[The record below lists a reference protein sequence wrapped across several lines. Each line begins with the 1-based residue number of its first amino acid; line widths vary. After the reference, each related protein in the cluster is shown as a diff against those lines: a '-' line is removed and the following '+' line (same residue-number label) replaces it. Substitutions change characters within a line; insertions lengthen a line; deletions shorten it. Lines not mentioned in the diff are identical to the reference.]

1 MRRNGWWALCVMV
14 VVVMVLT
21 LTGCGRTGRAPGV
34 SDAGTMGTATAPTT
48 TGMEG
53 RDVGV
58 EDIQALQP
66 KQLRDIHFDFDRFD
80 LTPEARAVLAD
91 NAAWLENNSG
101 TAVIIEGHCDER
113 GSTEYNV
120 ALGDRRAKSAMNYLV
135 NLGVPANRL
144 STISYGEERPTCM
157 SATEACWAENR
168 RAHFAVR

>member
-1 MRRNGWWALCVMV
+1 MKKHGWWVLCAMV
-14 VVVMVLT
+14 GLVMVLT
-21 LTGCGRTGRAPGV
+21 LTGCSRTGRVPGV
-34 SDAGTMGTATAPTT
+34 SDTGTMGTETGPST

-53 RDVGV
+53 RDLSV
-58 EDIQALQP
+58 EDIRALQP

-80 LTPEARAVLAD
+80 LTPEARSVLAD
-91 NAAWLENNSG
+91 NAAWLESNPG
-101 TAVIIEGHCDER
+101 TAVMIEGHCDER

-135 NLGVPANRL
+135 NLGISASRI

-168 RAHFAVR
+168 RAHFAVK

>member
-1 MRRNGWWALCVMV
+1 MKKNGWWALCAMV
-14 VVVMVLT
+14 GLAMVLT
-21 LTGCGRTGRAPGV
+21 VGGCSRTGRVPGV
-34 SDAGTMGTATAPTT
+34 SDADTTGAAPSA

-53 RDVGV
+53 RDVSV

-91 NAAWLENNSG
+91 NAAWLESNPG
-101 TAVIIEGHCDER
+101 TAVMIEGHCDER

-135 NLGVPANRL
+135 NLGVSAKRL

-157 SATEACWAENR
+157 SRTEECWGQNR
-168 RAHFAVR
+168 RAHFAVK